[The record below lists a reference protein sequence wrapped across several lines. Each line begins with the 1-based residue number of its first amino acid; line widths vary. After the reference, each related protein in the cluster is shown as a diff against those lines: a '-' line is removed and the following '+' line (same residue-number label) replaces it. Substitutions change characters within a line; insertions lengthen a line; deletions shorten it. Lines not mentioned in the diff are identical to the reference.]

1 MDKEEGFI
9 LSNKHRK
16 AVFQEIA
23 AGASSAKTI
32 GKKHHLH
39 HTMVENAVR
48 DLKEI
53 GLITGSANELA
64 LTEHGIKVFADLKSA
79 DAL

>member
-23 AGASSAKTI
+23 TGETSAKTI
-32 GKKHHLH
+32 AKRHHLH
-39 HTMVENAVR
+39 HTMVENAIN

-53 GLITGSANELA
+53 KLITGHDNNLV
-64 LTEHGIKVFADLKSA
+64 LTSQGTKVFANLKSA

>member
-23 AGASSAKTI
+23 TGEISAKTI
-32 GKKHHLH
+32 AKKHHLH

-48 DLKEI
+48 DLREI
-53 GLITGSANELA
+53 ELVTGHDNNLV
-64 LTEHGIKVFADLKSA
+64 LTSQGTKVFADLKSA

>member
-23 AGASSAKTI
+23 TGETSAKTI
-32 GKKHHLH
+32 AKRHHLH
-39 HTMVENAVR
+39 HTMVENAIN
-48 DLKEI
+48 DLKETE
-53 GLITGSANELA
+53 LITGHDNNLV
-64 LTEHGIKVFADLKSA
+64 LTSQGTKVFANLKSA